1 LAAVT
6 FLAGCNAT
14 GTHLS
19 EGSSPLVSAPA
30 PTTIVPAPST
40 TLPAPATTVPATAA
54 SVRSAT
60 IRVCNATTDPNIGIT
75 TELATPNAA
84 NLAYSA
90 TPGGPAVGTVS
101 NPWGGPSSRP
111 VANEDNGWVQ
121 IALYT
126 RPNGSM
132 GWVPA
137 QDVTLSST
145 TDRIVVS
152 ICERRLTLYQGSDL
166 VYSAPV
172 GVGQPQWPTPQG
184 ATFVDAVV
192 TTPRRE
198 VGIYGPTVIMLGT
211 HSNVFTDF
219 DGGDGVVAIHGYPS
233 DEASTEGVASS
244 HGCVRASPTTINTVK
259 VVPVG
264 TPVDVIP

>member
-1 LAAVT
+1 LAALT
-6 FLAGCNAT
+6 LLAGCNT
-14 GTHLS
+14 TSTHLS
-19 EGSSPLVSAPA
+19 LGSSPLLPPPA
-30 PTTIVPAPST
+30 PTTTVPTPST
-40 TLPAPATTVPATAA
+40 TLPAPAAAATAA

-60 IRVCNATTDPNIGIT
+60 IRVCNEAVDPNIGLT

-90 TPGGPAVGTVS
+90 TPGGTAVGTVS
-101 NPWGGPSSRP
+101 NPWGGPGTRP

-126 RPNGSM
+126 RPNGST

-152 ICERRLTLYQGSDL
+152 ICHRTLTLYQGADA

-184 ATFVDAVV
+184 TTFVDSIV

-198 VGIYGPTVIMLGT
+198 VGTYGPTVLLLGA

-233 DEASTEGVASS
+233 DEASTDGVASS